1 MFAQIVLGCS
11 ARTLEKL
18 EKLFPVFCYGIP
30 LVMAII
36 ALVLD
41 FRPYE
46 EPDQPNAALVVIR
59 DSFSCKP
66 RLATFAE
73 EMGLITGHF
82 ILCGVTII
90 ALIIGIVRQIV
101 TVHGKSK
108 VRTLTLTLT
117 LTLTEPQ
124 PQPQLHQS

>member
-1 MFAQIVLGCS
+1 VFAQIVLGS
-11 ARTLEKL
+11 SVRTLEKL

-30 LVMAII
+30 IVMAII
-36 ALVLD
+36 ALILD

-46 EPDQPNAALVVIR
+46 DPSQPNAALVIIR

-82 ILCGVTII
+82 IFCGVTII

-101 TVHGKSK
+101 TVQGHAK
-108 VRTLTLTLT
+108 VRTLTRTL
-117 LTLTEPQ
+117 PQ
-124 PQPQLHQS
+124 PQPQPQRQPHHHQS